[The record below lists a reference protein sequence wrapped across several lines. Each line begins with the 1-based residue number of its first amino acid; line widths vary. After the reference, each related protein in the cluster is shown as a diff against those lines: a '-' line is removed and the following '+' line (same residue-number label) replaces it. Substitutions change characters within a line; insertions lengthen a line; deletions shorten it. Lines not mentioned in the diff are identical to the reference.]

1 MKLRTKRLM
10 ALATACLAAGAQAQS
25 TFTDIFKSK
34 TESKD
39 VFLVYDLPEFPGSAE
54 DLKKAVHLALTYQG
68 DNAFVKDLLLS
79 GEAPAVPG
87 KMGFKPLGINLP
99 IAAGIQIPVCEG
111 ASFTI
116 SSSDASMAK
125 YGDSSQYMS
134 CAFRYQG
141 GYRVSFFAH
150 MQSSSGGVGGLLSG
164 KTLGKMLASA
174 VGFNSNPMQ
183 FIESS
188 LNKMEENFK
197 TQNWSYAVVEM
208 QPALK
213 DKVVVA
219 DPLVQRQQA
228 EQRRGSDKAKRMAA
242 RSELRGLGIDA
253 TDRLRFV
260 KAIEASDVDVIEL
273 FLQAGALD
281 LDETDDSG
289 RKPLDYAR
297 KDSVRG
303 LLRSVS

>member
-1 MKLRTKRLM
+1 MNKNARFLLTLG
-10 ALATACLAAGAQAQS
+10 ASTIAFAAQAQS
-25 TFTDIFKSK
+25 AFTDIFKSK

-39 VFLVYDLPEFPGSAE
+39 VFLVYDLPDFPGSAE

-79 GEAPAVPG
+79 GEAPAVPA

-116 SSSDASMAK
+116 SSSDSSMAK

-134 CAFRYQG
+134 CAFRYEG

-197 TQNWSYAVVEM
+197 AEQWNWTIVEM

-213 DKVVVA
+213 DKVVAA
-219 DPLVQRQQA
+219 DPLVERQKA
-228 EQRRGSDKAKRMAA
+228 EQRRGSDKARRLAA
-242 RSELRGLGIDA
+242 RGELRTLGIDA
-253 TDRLRFV
+253 TDRARFV
-260 KAIEASDVDVIEL
+260 KAIETSDLDVIEL
-273 FLQAGALD
+273 FLQAGAQD
-281 LDETDDSG
+281 LEEADDSG
-289 RKPLDYAR
+289 RRPLDYAR

-303 LLRSVS
+303 LLKS